1 MPKLP
6 YATAVT
12 LLQERGISPEEAH
25 EAAMMIEFIATET
38 PSGMDN
44 LERFEA
50 LYKAASPDAAF
61 AYLSEFKV

>member
-1 MPKLP
+1 MPKLV
-6 YATAVT
+6 YAIAVT
-12 LLQERGISPEEAH
+12 LLTERGISPEEAH
-25 EAAMMIEFIATET
+25 EAAMMLDFINTET

-61 AYLSEFKV
+61 AYLAEFKV